1 MCYQSFLTSS
11 RQNIIVYT
19 LKQNKK
25 YFLRFQKLN
34 AFVSKLKIYEPA
46 KCRYGYLSITFC
58 GVSATEF
65 FPRSLYLL
73 AQPHTKI
80 DG

>member
-34 AFVSKLKIYEPA
+34 AFVVVEKYQSWKFTILQNVDTAIY
-46 KCRYGYLSITFC
+46 L
-58 GVSATEF
+58 
-65 FPRSLYLL
+65 
-73 AQPHTKI
+73 
-80 DG
+80 